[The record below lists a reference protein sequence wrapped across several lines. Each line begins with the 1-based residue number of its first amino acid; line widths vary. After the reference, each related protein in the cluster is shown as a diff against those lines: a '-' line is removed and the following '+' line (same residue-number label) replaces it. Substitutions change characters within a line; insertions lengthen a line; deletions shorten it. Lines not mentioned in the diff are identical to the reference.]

1 MFITAADI
9 GKFLSDLVI
18 KTYGKI
24 LALFTWLAS
33 IADTIRDFIV
43 QPDDESIES
52 RWLIKFKIILKK
64 FKKKMERTS
73 KTTSSSFK

>member
-33 IADTIRDFIV
+33 IADTIRDCIV

-52 RWLIKFKIILKK
+52 R
-64 FKKKMERTS
+64 
-73 KTTSSSFK
+73 

>member
-1 MFITAADI
+1 LQSPGSFRNFKNVFPVFYGLLGIPLMFITAADI

-24 LALFTWLAS
+24 LALFTWAAS
-33 IADTIRDFIV
+33 VADAIRDYIV

-52 RWLIKFKIILKK
+52 R
-64 FKKKMERTS
+64 
-73 KTTSSSFK
+73 